1 VRLLMFG
8 DRGFVEKEFL
18 FLDNGLETL
27 EVRV

>member
-1 VRLLMFG
+1 MFV

-18 FLDNGLETL
+18 FLDNGLEIL